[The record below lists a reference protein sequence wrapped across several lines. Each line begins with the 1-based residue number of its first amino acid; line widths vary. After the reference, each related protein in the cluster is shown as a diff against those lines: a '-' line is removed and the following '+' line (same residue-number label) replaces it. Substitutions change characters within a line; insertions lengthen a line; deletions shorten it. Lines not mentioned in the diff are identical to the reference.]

1 MNAERHIQASRAN
14 LCKAGS
20 PARDPHE
27 NIFAIRTQ
35 QVIEN
40 TQNAQQ
46 KPTVFARTEQ
56 RFCRA
61 ASAVK
66 VDTVTETEIRDRF
79 FCSRDAA
86 AAIADRTARVD
97 AIVRQRWLS
106 AHGADAPGVP
116 RPSIPKDVALIAV
129 GGYGRSELFP
139 YSDIDLLILTPDE
152 KTRLAIKEPLSVFLR
167 DLWDQGLRISQ
178 SVHTPA
184 ECNQIDAANAELAV
198 SLLDRRLVAGSEALF
213 GAVRD
218 PRPDL
223 GRNIVQLT
231 HERHARFQGTIYHL
245 EPNVKDSPGG
255 LRDLQVL
262 RWLAKLGAGDHDLP
276 AGVPVLFEIRCFLH
290 YLAGRDD
297 NKLSF
302 ERQDEIAALHGSL
315 PPEDLMRQY
324 YRAVRD
330 ISRLA
335 NRRLERFESKRSSLF
350 SNFRDRTSRL
360 SNSDFSVLHGSV
372 FFRSALNVES
382 DPGLIMRLFAFIG
395 RHGLP
400 LAPDTEE
407 RMERHM
413 PAFESWA
420 RSEPAV
426 WPPFREIL
434 RLPHAA
440 KALRAMHETRAL
452 EAVFPELRAMEALV
466 IRDFYHRYTVD
477 EHTLVAIESILE
489 LRGRKEDTFGDLA
502 SETEDMDLLITALLF
517 HDVGKG
523 SPDEGH
529 VDASRRI
536 AERALRRSGISD
548 RAWDVVAF
556 LISAHLE
563 MSATMNGRDLSD
575 PATARDV
582 AAKTGTVERLRLL
595 TLLTYGD
602 ISAVNRAA
610 MTPWRRQ
617 LLWNL
622 YTQTYAE
629 LTRELTART
638 ALPDSQADPALQHF
652 LEGLPPRY
660 LRTHSRQ
667 EMEEHLRL
675 EIEGRERGVA
685 VSLARSAAW
694 VLTVVADDRPF
705 LFAPIA
711 ATLSAFGF
719 NILKAEAFSNA
730 HGKVIDTFTF
740 ADPSRTLELNPD
752 EAAHLTRTVV
762 RAIKGE
768 LDLDQLLARRPRV
781 KPDAHALAAAR
792 ATFDN
797 EASASATLIQLIT
810 QDRPGLLYDVSALIS
825 KRGGNIEVVLV
836 DTEAKKAIDV
846 FYVKKAGQKLS
857 DADARELTDA
867 VAQIAQAGTG
877 FSL

>member
-1 MNAERHIQASRAN
+1 
-14 LCKAGS
+14 
-20 PARDPHE
+20 
-27 NIFAIRTQ
+27 
-35 QVIEN
+35 
-40 TQNAQQ
+40 
-46 KPTVFARTEQ
+46 
-56 RFCRA
+56 
-61 ASAVK
+61 
-66 VDTVTETEIRDRF
+66 VDTVTEKQIRDQF
-79 FCSRDAA
+79 FRTRDAA
-86 AAIADRTARVD
+86 AAIANRTARVD
-97 AIVRQRWLS
+97 AIVKQRWQWM
-106 AHGADAPGVP
+106 PQ
-116 RPSIPKDVALIAV
+116 DVALLAV

-139 YSDIDLLILTPDE
+139 YSDIDLLILTADE
-152 KTRLAIKEPLSVFLR
+152 RTQLTIKEPLSMFLR

-184 ECNQIDAANAELAV
+184 DCNQIDSSNAELAV
-198 SLLDRRLVAGSEALF
+198 SLLDRRLLAGNETLF
-213 GAVRD
+213 SQIRD

-223 GRNIVQLT
+223 GRNIVHLT
-231 HERHARFQGTIYHL
+231 NERHAKFQGTIYHL

-290 YLAGRDD
+290 YLSGRDD

-302 ERQDEIAALHGSL
+302 ERQDEIAVLHGSVS
-315 PPEDLMRQY
+315 PEALMRQY

-330 ISRLA
+330 IARLA

-360 SNSDFSVLHGSV
+360 SNSDFSVLHGQV
-372 FFRSALNVES
+372 FFRSPLGLES
-382 DPGLIMRLFAFIG
+382 DPALLMRLFEFIG

-413 PAFESWA
+413 PAFEIWA
-420 RSEPAV
+420 GSQPAI
-426 WPPFREIL
+426 WTPFREIL
-434 RLPHAA
+434 RLPFAL

-452 EAVFPELRAMEALV
+452 EAVFPELRDIEALV

-477 EHTLVAIESILE
+477 EHTLVAIEAVLQ
-489 LRGRKEDTFGDLA
+489 LRERKEDTFGDLA
-502 SETEDMDLLITALLF
+502 SETDELDLLMTALLF

-523 SPDEGH
+523 TPEEGH
-529 VDASRRI
+529 VTVSRRI
-536 AERALRRSGISD
+536 AEQALRRSGIDD
-548 RAWDVVAF
+548 RAWEVVAF
-556 LISAHLE
+556 LIDAHLE
-563 MSATMNGRDLSD
+563 MSATMNSRDLSD
-575 PATARDV
+575 PSTARDV

-602 ISAVNRAA
+602 ISAVNPAA

-638 ALPDSQADPALQHF
+638 SLPDTQADPELKRF

-660 LRTHSRQ
+660 LRTHSQR
-667 EMEEHLRL
+667 EIEHHLRL
-675 EIEGRERGVA
+675 ERESGESKEGKARGVA
-685 VSLARSAAW
+685 VSLAKSTAW

-705 LFAPIA
+705 LFASIA
-711 ATLSAFGF
+711 ATLSSFGF

-740 ADPSRTLELNPD
+740 ADPARTLELNPD
-752 EAAHLTRTVV
+752 EAGQVTRTVV
-762 RAIKGE
+762 KAVKGE
-768 LDLDQLLARRPRV
+768 LNVDQLLARRPRV

-792 ATFDN
+792 ASFDN
-797 EASASATLIQLIT
+797 EASPTATLIELVT
-810 QDRPGLLYDVSALIS
+810 QDRPGLLYDVASLIS
-825 KRGGNIEVVLV
+825 KRGANIEVVLV

-846 FYVKKAGQKLS
+846 FYITKLS

-867 VAQIAQAGTG
+867 VAQIGGTA
-877 FSL
+877 FSPS